1 MRKVYLVSYFDYD
14 THEIFAAFSERFRA
28 EAFIEQHA
36 TEAIGSN
43 KKLPLVIEEYPLD
56 AVFNTYKV
64 HGVLLRQEG
73 EPVRTWTRE
82 HFFWAPAKA
91 HSQFFFDSGLET
103 QETVLMSHEIAQP
116 LAAPEVD
123 AVCLAKELRQDVI
136 AAGEW
141 PVIPQMM
148 GGKDV
153 RDVLN
158 VASDKLRE
166 RVELYKNYA

>member
-1 MRKVYLVSYFDYD
+1 MRKVYLVTYTDYD
-14 THEIFAAFSERFRA
+14 AHEIFAAFSERSGA
-28 EAFIEQHA
+28 EDFIEQHA
-36 TEAIGSN
+36 VEAVGSN
-43 KKLPLVIEEYPLD
+43 KNLPLEVEEYPLD

-73 EPVRTWTRE
+73 EAIRTWTRE
-82 HFFWAPAKA
+82 HFFWAPARE
-91 HSQFFFDSGLET
+91 HSQFFFGSGLET
-103 QETVLMSHEIAQP
+103 QETVLMSHEIVQP

-123 AVCLAKELRQDVI
+123 AVRLAKELRQDVI

-141 PVIPQMM
+141 PVVPQMM

-158 VASDKLRE
+158 AASDKLRE